1 MLLEEAL
8 AGNTP
13 SNSSASASSSQQLQE
28 SQRLSPH
35 ETALALLSFLR
46 DELPAGGAVAE
57 RRFVNLYPLIVD
69 KVFGEWNVE
78 TPRGGSPLSSPLVA
92 SPSSPSLSGSSGR
105 DYRHADGGWL
115 SLYLPPP
122 TSSSN
127 SGRSVTKSSSPL
139 STSSVSL
146 EQDPI
151 VRLLRAPAPPPPSS
165 RGTGTTST
173 SNSNGN
179 NNYYYAP
186 LTLLDAISAESI
198 HRPNV
203 KFKFPLG
210 ALSELSMPLVEN
222 WKVCYWNEMQT
233 KDDNQGGVAGTTGT
247 TTVGTTTT
255 TTTTVRGN
263 IGKENATRLLAL
275 LVHQSQGGSGS
286 MKNNGQV
293 ELSRHF
299 QQLYQQQ
306 HQPSAQQQQQ
316 QHGGGRVGRGGGS
329 ISPPPLS
336 LSTSSTTP
344 SKSRMLSSS
353 TPATSST
360 GYRTPSQKGGGTAAT
375 NEPNLKLT
383 MLEYYLFLFVR
394 FPLSNPTWLT
404 QMQDQQRRFGGRS
417 TTTSNNNAM
426 YGQRIYSHLFTNY
439 MNSYLSLGQE
449 YNEDSLDVGM
459 NCFDGATTTTMVT
472 SSYTSEL
479 FLRLIIEL
487 WIEGP
492 NVATTTQ
499 DAVLRYRRVRAGVWS
514 SGSTSLSPSSSSSS
528 STVNPTLRDSLEL
541 AQPSNNAPVVPP
553 PGRVQSGILSL
564 VRHLLSD
571 LSMREMVRKVSGV
584 VQQRQREDR
593 SGSTSGGGDRP
604 STPTLVNDDN
614 IDGSP
619 PSSGGRNKV
628 AWPLPPAITAMQQS
642 TFNYIRL
649 GLACGAIHDRSSNF
663 HWALETWLM
672 WLEPWNYVVKRR
684 AVVPNRQGSISGSDQ
699 PRGTAGALLRNAAA
713 TVTSHH
719 RTEYYPSL
727 VQPKP
732 TSPSMYS
739 AQWESYI
746 VCNAHYYTVP
756 LAIFLK
762 RARELDFSSSV
773 EYPRSLALV
782 QRVLRVYSTGVVN
795 VLNNVLNARRSDE
808 LTTSLFIRHGQN
820 MGAYCPLPI
829 WKLMD
834 CQLDG
839 TNLLEEVYGQ
849 HQKRLAGMDMLDR
862 LEAKFNA
869 LFEGKIGNE
878 EAALENLLT
887 HVRYLVHLPLDYRVL
902 VDEPARGFSLRRLF
916 GLGAKDTATTAA
928 SDNVQFPDRGSDGK
942 LTDLGRQQLYAG
954 LCKCNPLDVHYI
966 GDPMLSRVKSYEI
979 PILVELTIRLSNYL
993 NRKLGLVVSSSA
1005 PDSGS
1010 ANVGD
1015 SGVMKR
1021 YREMEQYQ
1029 KVKFRFN
1036 LRFLADSRNVIFASI
1051 VWWLVSTIRG
1061 FFSN

>member
-1 MLLEEAL
+1 
-8 AGNTP
+8 
-13 SNSSASASSSQQLQE
+13 
-28 SQRLSPH
+28 
-35 ETALALLSFLR
+35 
-46 DELPAGGAVAE
+46 
-57 RRFVNLYPLIVD
+57 
-69 KVFGEWNVE
+69 
-78 TPRGGSPLSSPLVA
+78 
-92 SPSSPSLSGSSGR
+92 
-105 DYRHADGGWL
+105 
-115 SLYLPPP
+115 
-122 TSSSN
+122 
-127 SGRSVTKSSSPL
+127 
-139 STSSVSL
+139 
-146 EQDPI
+146 
-151 VRLLRAPAPPPPSS
+151 
-165 RGTGTTST
+165 
-173 SNSNGN
+173 
-179 NNYYYAP
+179 
-186 LTLLDAISAESI
+186 
-198 HRPNV
+198 
-203 KFKFPLG
+203 
-210 ALSELSMPLVEN
+210 
-222 WKVCYWNEMQT
+222 
-233 KDDNQGGVAGTTGT
+233 
-247 TTVGTTTT
+247 
-255 TTTTVRGN
+255 
-263 IGKENATRLLAL
+263 
-275 LVHQSQGGSGS
+275 
-286 MKNNGQV
+286 
-293 ELSRHF
+293 
-299 QQLYQQQ
+299 
-306 HQPSAQQQQQ
+306 
-316 QHGGGRVGRGGGS
+316 
-329 ISPPPLS
+329 
-336 LSTSSTTP
+336 
-344 SKSRMLSSS
+344 
-353 TPATSST
+353 
-360 GYRTPSQKGGGTAAT
+360 
-375 NEPNLKLT
+375 
-383 MLEYYLFLFVR
+383 
-394 FPLSNPTWLT
+394 
-404 QMQDQQRRFGGRS
+404 MQDQQRRYGGRG
-417 TTTSNNNAM
+417 TSSSSSSNAM

-459 NCFDGATTTTMVT
+459 NCFDCATTTTTTTMVT
-472 SSYTSEL
+472 SSSHTSEL

-492 NVATTTQ
+492 NVAPTTQ
-499 DAVLRYRRVRAGVWS
+499 DAVLHYRRVRAGVWS
-514 SGSTSLSPSSSSSS
+514 SSGSSTSLSPSSSSSSS

-593 SGSTSGGGDRP
+593 SGSSSCGGDRP
-604 STPTLVNDDN
+604 STPTLVNDDH

-619 PSSGGRNKV
+619 PSSGGGNNI

-684 AVVPNRQGSISGSDQ
+684 VVVPTRRGSSSGSDQ
-699 PRGTAGALLRNAAA
+699 PRGTAGTLLRNAAA
-713 TVTSHH
+713 SVTSHH

-795 VLNNVLNARRSDE
+795 VLNNVLNSRRADG
-808 LTTSLFIRHGQN
+808 LTSSLFARHGQN
-820 MGAYCPLPI
+820 MGAYCPLPF

-834 CQLDG
+834 CQMDG

-887 HVRYLVHLPLDYRVL
+887 QVRYLVHLPLDYRVL
-902 VDEPARGFSLRRLF
+902 VDEPARGFSLWRLF
-916 GLGAKDTATTAA
+916 GLGAKDTASTAS
-928 SDNVQFPDRGSDGK
+928 SDNVQFPDRDSDGK
-942 LTDLGRQQLYAG
+942 LTELGRQQLYAG

-979 PILVELTIRLSNYL
+979 PILVELTISISNYL
-993 NRKLGLVVSSSA
+993 NRKLGLVASSSA
-1005 PDSGS
+1005 LDSGS

-1036 LRFLADSRNVIFASI
+1036 LRFLADSRNIIFASI